1 MKLVPMLIAGLLLAP
16 ACDGGEPAPGPT
28 PDALVGTWGGKDAG
42 FIVDDTSA
50 HGHIGCTYGNVHQP
64 IVTGLGGWFDV
75 PGEYNITA
83 HPVDLGVLH
92 PARFTGWTDG
102 RVMLLTVALT
112 DTAVRLGPVRL
123 VLGQEPGM
131 VICPICRRPSSK

>member
-1 MKLVPMLIAGLLLAP
+1 MEG
-16 ACDGGEPAPGPT
+16 GGEPGPGPS

-42 FIVDDTSA
+42 LIVDDTSA

-64 IVTGLGGWFDV
+64 IVAGLGGWFDV

-131 VICPICRRPSSK
+131 VICPICRRPRLN